1 MHEGVSLGSSSNKNN
16 CSAISMATS
25 EPVEGYSPLTPG
37 CSLFGPESLIL
48 NNILPVYLKV
58 LGEGKGEGEDEGE
71 GLKGNTFLAWL
82 FHSLNKY
89 LLGAYYMQY
98 ASIVW
103 LLWIQ
108 SE

>member
-1 MHEGVSLGSSSNKNN
+1 MRLFLWEAVAIKITAVQLAWLLQSLWKD
-16 CSAISMATS
+16 TLL
-25 EPVEGYSPLTPG
+25 PLLG

-58 LGEGKGEGEDEGE
+58 LGEGE